1 MQIVSYMSQI
11 FTNLQAVYNY
21 LSANVPW
28 WDSTVDKL
36 TAGNITLEMSSN
48 NIKFTETSGAQTFTT
63 ASMLGGN
70 YPVYILITDTAF
82 LICWQ
87 SSSSGRDTII
97 VSKSTDGTNE
107 HYGAI
112 YKTYSNQIKTLTY
125 GAALINNETIT
136 MLSSAYNMQLIPVY
150 ATESPYN
157 VENAYIIL
165 MTTNTSYNGKFVLNG
180 KKYVQGNGLA
190 LEYTE

>member
-1 MQIVSYMSQI
+1 MQIVSYVSQN
-11 FTNLQAVYNY
+11 FTNLQAVYDY

-48 NIKFTETSGAQTFTT
+48 NIKFTETSGEQTFTT

-97 VSKSTDGTNE
+97 VGKSTDGTNE
-107 HYGAI
+107 HYAAI
-112 YKTYSNQIKTLTY
+112 YKAHNTAIKALTY
-125 GAALINNETIT
+125 GAVT
-136 MLSSAYNMQLIPVY
+136 MGNQSIPMQSSAYNMQLIPVY
-150 ATESPYN
+150 ATESAYN
-157 VENAYIIL
+157 VKNAYIIL

-190 LEYTE
+190 LQYTE